1 MGKKFTFSRSIVND
15 LGEKEV
21 FTAVEYDSFEEARTA
36 VNKGIRD
43 RLYEIDFAIKPFPI
57 STPPLG
63 AQIMGSQK
71 LNPPIGEKNKKS

>member
-1 MGKKFTFSRSIVND
+1 MGKKYTFSRSITND

-43 RLYEIDFAIKPFPI
+43 RLYEIEVATKPFPV

-71 LNPPIGEKNKKS
+71 LNPPLGAQNKKS